1 MSNDNTET
9 VTVYTHDGTAYE
21 IDRLGITHPGQ
32 RGEYAVYC
40 DGPRLARR
48 VAAISTWPRPSRPSV
63 PLEFFPVAWFLVAV
77 PSDAARGP
85 AHLTKKDESCP

>member
-9 VTVYTHDGTAYE
+9 ATVYIHDGSAYK

-32 RGEYAVYC
+32 RGEYAVCC
-40 DGPRLARR
+40 DGRRLARR
-48 VAAISTWPRPSRPSV
+48 GAAISTWPRPSRPYNSM
-63 PLEFFPVAWFLVAV
+63 EFFPVACFFVAV
-77 PSDAARGP
+77 SSDAARGP